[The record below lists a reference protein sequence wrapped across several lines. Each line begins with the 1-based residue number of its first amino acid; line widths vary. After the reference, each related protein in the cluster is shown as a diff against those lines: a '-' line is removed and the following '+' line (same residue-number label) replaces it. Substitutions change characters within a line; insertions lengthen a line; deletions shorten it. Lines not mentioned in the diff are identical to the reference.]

1 MEQEYSI
8 LECAICHE
16 PIGMHQ
22 VAYIW
27 KDPDD
32 DRCALV
38 AHKFC
43 IMHRFA
49 RTFEDNCGAVLFCP
63 YELDNAD
70 DLRMKPKTEKA
81 KSDEFVREYL
91 GIWKEG
97 ER

>member
-1 MEQEYSI
+1 MEKEDSI
-8 LECAICHE
+8 LECVICHE
-16 PIGMHQ
+16 PIGMRQ

-43 IMHRFA
+43 LMHRFA
-49 RTFEDNCGAVLFCP
+49 RTFEDNCSAVLFCP

-70 DLRMKPKTEKA
+70 DLRMKPKTEKE
-81 KSDEFVREYL
+81 KKDEYFKKLL
-91 GIWKEG
+91 GI
-97 ER
+97 